1 MTTSVRDH
9 VGDMA
14 NNASAL
20 VLRVELLERRLSGDG
35 SAEQHIHG
43 ASDTFWLLFCC
54 ALVNFMQV
62 GFAMLETGSVRQK
75 NSMNIL
81 TLTLTRTL
89 SPTLTLTV
97 TLTRYGRRTR

>member
-1 MTTSVRDH
+1 
-9 VGDMA
+9 MA

-20 VLRVELLERRLSGDG
+20 LLRVELLERRLSGDG
-35 SAEQHIHG
+35 PAEQHIHG
-43 ASDTFWLLFCC
+43 ASDTFWLLFCG

-81 TLTLTRTL
+81 TLTLTLTRTL
-89 SPTLTLTV
+89 TLTLTLTV